1 MTTRT
6 TTPPAQDRTAPPGAP
21 VRTPAR
27 SAPGLAAPRTAPV
40 ASDEY
45 RDAISLLPT
54 GVSVVTTAHSGA
66 PVGCTANAVMSL
78 SLDPPSLLVSLTTGS
93 RTLAAVTKT
102 GTFAVNVLAWSDRHL
117 AQRFATAPPHERFE
131 GVAWSLAHAAPV
143 LTRSTL
149 TAVCEVSEA
158 VPLLDHTIV
167 AGTVTW
173 LRTDDTEP
181 TVLYRHRQ
189 HALRP

>member
-1 MTTRT
+1 MTIRT
-6 TTPPAQDRTAPPGAP
+6 THPAPPAP
-21 VRTPAR
+21 VHPTVRP
-27 SAPGLAAPRTAPV
+27 APGPGPAGTGPV
-40 ASDEY
+40 ASDDY

-54 GVSVVTTAHSGA
+54 GVSVVTAVRSGA
-66 PVGCTANAVMSL
+66 PAGCTANAVMSL

-93 RTLAAVTKT
+93 RTLAAVTEA
-102 GTFAVNVLAWSDRHL
+102 GTFAVNVLAWPDRHL
-117 AQRFATAPPHERFE
+117 AQRFATAAPHERFE
-131 GVAWSLAHAAPV
+131 GVTWSLAHGAPV
-143 LTRSTL
+143 LTRSAL

-173 LRTDDTEP
+173 LRTEDTEP

-189 HALRP
+189 HVLRP

>member
-6 TTPPAQDRTAPPGAP
+6 TASAAPAP
-21 VRTPAR
+21 VRPAQR
-27 SAPGLAAPRTAPV
+27 SASGAAAARNEPV
-40 ASDEY
+40 APDDY
-45 RDAISLLPT
+45 RNAISLLPT
-54 GVSVVTTAHSGA
+54 GVSVVTAVRSGTPA
-66 PVGCTANAVMSL
+66 GCTASAVMSL

-93 RTLAAVTKT
+93 RTLAALTEA
-102 GTFAVNVLAWSDRHL
+102 GTFAVNVLAWPDRHL
-117 AQRFATAPPHERFE
+117 ARRFATAAPHERFE
-131 GVAWSLAHAAPV
+131 SVTWSLTQGAPV

-149 TAVCEVSEA
+149 TAVCQVSETA
-158 VPLLDHTIV
+158 ALLDHTIV

-173 LRTDDTEP
+173 LRTEDTEP